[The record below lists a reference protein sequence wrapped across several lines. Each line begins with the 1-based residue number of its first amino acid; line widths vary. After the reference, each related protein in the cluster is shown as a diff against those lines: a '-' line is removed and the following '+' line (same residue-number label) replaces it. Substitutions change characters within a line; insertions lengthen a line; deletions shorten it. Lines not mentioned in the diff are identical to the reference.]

1 MSLNEACPSRS
12 TRLTLLRD
20 LRDPY
25 FSRNE
30 LVSAAVAQLF
40 LASHTEHV
48 PCGFHR
54 TNLHVPFLN
63 FMSIIADKAGEVHVR
78 VGGNTQDTAYMVDEL
93 PDGRF
98 LEKNQEDASNPV
110 CS

>member
-1 MSLNEACPSRS
+1 M
-12 TRLTLLRD
+12 
-20 LRDPY
+20 
-25 FSRNE
+25 
-30 LVSAAVAQLF
+30 
-40 LASHTEHV
+40 
-48 PCGFHR
+48 
-54 TNLHVPFLN
+54 VPFLN